1 MKHSLSN
8 SANYLRQGQSIVD
21 ALFDELE
28 KGRKADPQTVSDQCS
43 RFTQWLDSN
52 NEICMTGIKQTVIKD
67 ASFLHYRWV
76 SASGMSTED
85 TSVNNMKKPSKK
97 SIAIAQSLASAIPIM
112 KKEGLHNYLTF
123 PADVMCSAVK
133 NFVAFGDISL
143 IANCTQ
149 SHVHYYET
157 FARLGVHN
165 QQAALIE
172 FASSIEIFIG
182 DSDPL
187 EKQMKLG
194 VAMTGYLHGLDRSDA
209 RVINEHTLSPE
220 TKSFFSEMLPYVE
233 MLAIHRVPNT
243 TPRLGS
249 GINAMMLGLNKW
261 GESILHNEWVIA
273 CEKGTDYLVDIY
285 RCGSISI
292 KQHLK
297 KEQEAYD
304 LLMNSK
310 NPIGNPEINDIR
322 YLISYAIKA
331 NDPNFTINDL
341 HLNKDNYRVI
351 YNTAMNL
358 ALFKTHDNVEHLV
371 ANVNHERLVELI
383 VSAGSFGEIDKER
396 VIALQELRPH
406 LINANFFKRDI
417 LALDLGM

>member
-21 ALFDELE
+21 ALSDELD

-67 ASFLHYRWV
+67 ASFLHYRW
-76 SASGMSTED
+76 ASKSGLPTED
-85 TSVNNMKKPSKK
+85 APLNEIKKPGKK

-112 KKEGLHNYLTF
+112 KKEGLHNYLVF
-123 PADVMCSAVK
+123 PAEIMCSAVR
-133 NFVAFGDISL
+133 NFAAFGDMNL

-149 SHVHYYET
+149 SHMHYYET

-165 QQAALIE
+165 QQEALVQL
-172 FASSIEIFIG
+172 ASSIEIFIG
-182 DSDPL
+182 GIEPL

-194 VAMTGYLHGLDRSDA
+194 VAITGYLHSLDRFDV

-220 TKSFFSEMLPYVE
+220 TKSFFDEMLPYVE

-243 TPRLGS
+243 TPRLGA
-249 GINAMMLGLNKW
+249 GVNAMMLGLHKW

-310 NPIGNPEINDIR
+310 IRIGSKEINDIR
-322 YLISYAIKA
+322 YLISYAIKT
-331 NDPNFTINDL
+331 NDPNFTIADL
-341 HLNKDNYRVI
+341 HINEDNYIAI
-351 YNTAMNL
+351 YTTAMNL
-358 ALFKTHDNVEHLV
+358 ALFKTNDNVEHLV
-371 ANVNHERLVELI
+371 DDVNHARFVELI
-383 VSAGSFGEIDKER
+383 VSAASCGQVQKER
-396 VIALQELRPH
+396 IISLQELRPH

-417 LALDLGM
+417 LSLDLGM